1 MVTAPPRRVTPFSCA
16 VVANQRSARLF
27 SVSHP
32 HEGTDIRL
40 ELLATR
46 DNALRPHDRG
56 GRPAGTGVTG
66 ISYADADRDRDVM
79 REQFAAEVVQWL
91 ADEMRR
97 RPTDG
102 TLRLIAP
109 PEFLGALR
117 RALASRPLA
126 AKVIECPTDLANLSV
141 ARLEHHPTMID
152 QCRTAG

>member
-1 MVTAPPRRVTPFSCA
+1 MVTAPLRRITPFSCA

-27 SVSHP
+27 AITHP
-32 HEGTDIRL
+32 QGRTDIEL

-46 DNALRPHDRG
+46 ENTLSPHDRG
-56 GRPAGTGVTG
+56 GRPAGTGVKG
-66 ISYADADRDRDVM
+66 ISYADADRDRDAM
-79 REQFAAEVVQWL
+79 RDQFAAEVVQWL

-117 RALASRPLA
+117 LALASRPLP
-126 AKVIECPTDLANLSV
+126 AKITECPTDLANLTV
-141 ARLEHHPTMID
+141 TRLEHHPTMID